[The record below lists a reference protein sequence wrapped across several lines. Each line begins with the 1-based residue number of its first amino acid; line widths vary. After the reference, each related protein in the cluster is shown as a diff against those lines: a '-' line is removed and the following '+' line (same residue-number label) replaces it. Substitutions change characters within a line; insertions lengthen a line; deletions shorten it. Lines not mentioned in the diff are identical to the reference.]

1 MQYLL
6 TSGKAHNKEEA
17 LERTRHHADLIP
29 YSLGKVVLQMN
40 YDLMHC

>member
-17 LERTRHHADLIP
+17 LESTRHHADLIP
-29 YSLGKVVLQMN
+29 YSLGKVVLQMD